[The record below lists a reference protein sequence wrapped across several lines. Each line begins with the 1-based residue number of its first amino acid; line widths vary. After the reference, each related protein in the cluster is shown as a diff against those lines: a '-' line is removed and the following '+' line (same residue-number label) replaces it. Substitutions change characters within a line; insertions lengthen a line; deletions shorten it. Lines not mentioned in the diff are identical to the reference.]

1 MSDAEWAVTEPA
13 LPGPAWKQGRGGRPA
28 EHCRRDI
35 VDAIRYLVKEG
46 IQWRAM
52 PADLPRWSTVYD
64 CLAGWQASGATAA
77 MHAEL
82 RHQCRIAAG
91 RSPQPS
97 AAVID
102 SQSVKAAET
111 VAKTSRGFDA
121 GKKINGRKRHIAVDV
136 MGLLLV
142 IVVTAASVQDRDG
155 ARALLWRLRACFRTV
170 TLVWADG
177 GYAGK
182 LLAWAQA
189 NLRLTVEIVKR
200 NAAHAFVVLRRR
212 WVVERTLAWITRS
225 RRTVRDYERLP
236 EHHAAMVYWSMIII
250 MTRRL
255 ARHQHSNG
263 HRPPAAPPALLRA
276 A

>member
-1 MSDAEWAVTEPA
+1 MSDAEWAVTQA
-13 LPGPAWKQGRGGRPA
+13 TLPEPAWKHGKGGRPG

-52 PADLPRWSTVYD
+52 PADFPPWSTVYD
-64 CLAGWQASGATAA
+64 CLAGWEASGATTA
-77 MHAEL
+77 MHDEL
-82 RHQCRIAAG
+82 RAQCRTAAG
-91 RSPQPS
+91 RKPEPT

-111 VAKTSRGFDA
+111 VARTSRGFDA

-136 MGLLLV
+136 LGLLLV
-142 IVVTAASVQDRDG
+142 IAVTTASVQDRDG
-155 ARALLWRLRACFRTV
+155 ARDLLWRLRASFRTV
-170 TLVWADG
+170 TLAWADG

-182 LLAWAQA
+182 LLPWARD
-189 NLRLTVEIVKR
+189 NLKLRVEIVKR
-200 NAAHAFVVLRRR
+200 TAAHTFVVLRRR
-212 WVVERTLAWITRS
+212 WVVERTFAWITRS

-236 EHHAAMVYWSMIII
+236 EHHATMVRWSMIIV

-255 ARHQHSNG
+255 ARHQHSTRHG
-263 HRPPAAPPALLRA
+263 SPAGQALLRA

>member
-1 MSDAEWAVTEPA
+1 MSDAEWAVTEPT
-13 LPGPAWKQGRGGRPA
+13 LPEPAWKQGRGGRPA

-52 PADLPRWSTVYD
+52 PAGFPPWSTTYD
-64 CLAGWQASGATAA
+64 YLAGWQESGATAA
-77 MHAEL
+77 MHDEL
-82 RHQCRIAAG
+82 REQCRIAAG
-91 RSPQPS
+91 RRPEPT

-111 VAKTSRGFDA
+111 VASASRGFDA

-136 MGLLLV
+136 TGLLLV
-142 IVVTAASVQDRDG
+142 IVITAASVQDRDG
-155 ARALLWRLRACFRTV
+155 ARALLWRLRACYRTV

-182 LLAWAQA
+182 LLAWAQS

-200 NAAHAFVVLRRR
+200 TAAHAFVVLRRR
-212 WVVERTLAWITRS
+212 WVVERTFAWITRS
-225 RRTVRDYERLP
+225 RRTVRDYERLS
-236 EHHAAMVYWSMIII
+236 EHHATMVYWSMIII

-255 ARHQHSNG
+255 ARQQRGTSNG
-263 HRPPAAPPALLRA
+263 PPAAQQALLRA

>member
-1 MSDAEWAVTEPA
+1 MS
-13 LPGPAWKQGRGGRPA
+13 G
-28 EHCRRDI
+28 
-35 VDAIRYLVKEG
+35 
-46 IQWRAM
+46 
-52 PADLPRWSTVYD
+52 
-64 CLAGWQASGATAA
+64 
-77 MHAEL
+77 EL
-82 RHQCRIAAG
+82 RRQCRIAAG
-91 RSPQPS
+91 RKPEPT
-97 AAVID
+97 AAIID

-111 VAKTSRGFDA
+111 VAKASRGFDA

-155 ARALLWRLRACFRTV
+155 AKALLWRLRAAFRTV

-182 LLAWAQA
+182 LLTWAQTS
-189 NLRLTVEIVKR
+189 LRLTVEIVKR
-200 NAAHAFVVLRRR
+200 NAAHTFVVLRRR
-212 WVVERTLAWITRS
+212 WVVERTFAWITRS

-255 ARHQHSNG
+255 ARQQHSTG
-263 HRPPAAPPALLRA
+263 HGPSAAQQTLLLA